1 MIKNLGPFIEASH
14 RYAFIFELLA
24 FWQAIQAWFTSGD
37 SSLLLMER
45 ILLTSWG
52 NGSWSVYL
60 ICLARFCTSQ
70 MVVWD
75 FLTINS
81 MLQKVRS
88 EKEVKN
94 KAPLVPLR
102 KKLGALKITK
112 SFWSVCFPSN
122 HGALFLGWYHSS
134 WNQSNW
140 STTSWS
146 GKRVCCRLNILSYRD
161 KSVSY
166 GKVGDLFHLK
176 GIDWELPSSQRV
188 YLSILNESKPF
199 L

>member
-70 MVVWD
+70 VVVWD

-112 SFWSVCFPSN
+112 SFWSVVSLRIMVHCFWVGIIHHETKVTEVPQVEVGSDFVVDSTYLVT
-122 HGALFLGWYHSS
+122 GTSQFLTVRLVTCFTWRVLIGNSLVHS
-134 WNQSNW
+134 
-140 STTSWS
+140 
-146 GKRVCCRLNILSYRD
+146 GYI
-161 KSVSY
+161 
-166 GKVGDLFHLK
+166 
-176 GIDWELPSSQRV
+176 
-188 YLSILNESKPF
+188 
-199 L
+199 